1 MSEGLVQDKDEK
13 SVNDFQDSD
22 VLEDV
27 LSKTV
32 NARDRKGRQL
42 RRKERLQKKEVFMH
56 VDFLVLLQLPLCCFF
71 ILYIA
76 MFCIVI
82 LYFIIQF

>member
-13 SVNDFQDSD
+13 SVNEFQDSD

-42 RRKERLQKKEVFMH
+42 RRKERLQKKEEMSKRESKMENMRLNDIYRYAHYLLHCHIPVI
-56 VDFLVLLQLPLCCFF
+56 FLT
-71 ILYIA
+71 
-76 MFCIVI
+76 
-82 LYFIIQF
+82 